1 MFILS
6 TVLITLALVFYTVGV
21 WAERLQ
27 GELKWWQV
35 GAFALGFAAD
45 VRGTVLMSVIA
56 ASDGPSGLEGNPVL
70 AELMAVSGAAA
81 LALMGLHLIWAL
93 IVMIRNR
100 PAEKRAFHKF
110 GAALSGI
117 AGLGHILLTVAL
129 ILLMVLIGKRLR
141 GNARPLLTSGQQ

>member
-45 VRGTVLMSVIA
+45 VSGTVLMSVIA

-110 GAALSGI
+110 SLLVWAIWLIPYFTGAAAAML
-117 AGLGHILLTVAL
+117 
-129 ILLMVLIGKRLR
+129 
-141 GNARPLLTSGQQ
+141 